1 MRARVAWISIAPVKG
16 LGLVHPEVVELGKD
30 GVAANRAFYLI
41 DELGQMV
48 NGKRLGAL
56 VRIAPAYDPVLETLT
71 LVFPDGTVVAGHV
84 AAAEEVTTS
93 FFGRP
98 VSGHVVEG
106 PWSKALSA
114 YFARPL
120 VLVKV
125 AHEGDGVDR
134 GPSAAVSLLSAA
146 SVDRLA
152 AALGVAPSLDRR
164 RFRMLFGV
172 TGVAAHAEDKW
183 LGQRVRLGEA
193 VVAVGGLA
201 GRCLV
206 TSQDPDTG
214 TVDMDT
220 LGALRSY
227 RLRAGS
233 GEKLPFGVW
242 GEVVQPGLVALND
255 VVETC
260 LTKQPSDL

>member
-1 MRARVAWISIAPVKG
+1 MKARVAWISIAPVKG
-16 LGLVHPEVVELGKD
+16 LGLVHPADVELGQG
-30 GVAANRAFYLI
+30 GVAANRAFYLV
-41 DELGQMV
+41 DEDGRMV

-56 VRIAPAYDPVLETLT
+56 VTVTPAYDPTLETLT
-71 LVFPDGTVVAGHV
+71 LAFPDGTEVAGRV
-84 AAAEEVTTS
+84 VAAEEVTTP

-106 PWSKALSA
+106 PWSQALST
-114 YFARPL
+114 YFERAL

-134 GPSAAVSLLSAA
+134 GSKATVSVLSTA

-152 AALGVAPSLDRR
+152 AALGGRGSLDRR

-172 TGVAAHAEDKW
+172 SGVAAHTEDTW
-183 LGQRVRLGEA
+183 LGRRVRLGEA
-193 VVAVGGLA
+193 VVAIGGVV

-214 TVDMDT
+214 KPDLDT

-227 RLRAGS
+227 RRQPEG

-242 GEVVQPGLVALND
+242 AEVVQPGRVALD
-255 VVETC
+255 DSVE
-260 LTKQPSDL
+260 PV